1 MAPPDELLAY
11 LSDDER
17 AEVARLLA
25 ATRKPW
31 TPLPG
36 PQTQGYVS
44 EATIVG
50 FGGAAGGGKSAL
62 AVGLALTKHQH
73 VAIFRQN
80 GTELVGIIDYIAE
93 VLGNRDGYNGAERI
107 WRTKRYDGKNVQ
119 IEFGSFPAPL
129 EERKYQGRPHDLIVF
144 DEASNMR
151 EQAVRF
157 LMGWLRTTDENQ
169 PARVLLT
176 FNPPTSVEGRWV
188 TKFFAPWLDRGH
200 PRPAQ
205 PGELRWF
212 AVVDGADVEVE
223 SGRAF
228 EHNGETIVPQSR
240 TFIPS
245 RIADNPYLLKTGYMA
260 QLQSLPEPLRSQMLY
275 GDFDAGV
282 EDDPYQVIPTRW
294 VELAMSRWSRPGKLP
309 PMDSVGVDVAMGGR
323 DNTIVARRHGMW
335 FDVPLAYPGTQT
347 PDGQTAAGLV
357 LAALRDQA
365 VIHIDAFGVGAQ
377 AYAHLAALQQQVVGV
392 TGGEK
397 VGGVDRSG
405 KLSFINLRSELWW
418 RMREALDPQANNGIA
433 LPLDKQLLA
442 DLCAPTWTLNGT
454 AIKVAGRDEIVAKIG
469 RSPDWG
475 TAYVLALTPTPKRA
489 AFAAASRPASA
500 NYSPMELARRRSST
514 GGHTARR

>member
-36 PQTQGYVS
+36 PQTMAYYSKADVTGY
-44 EATIVG
+44 
-50 FGGAAGGGKSAL
+50 GGAAGGGKTDL
-62 AVGLALTKHQH
+62 AVGLAMTQHQK
-73 VAIFRQN
+73 VGIFRQN
-80 GTELVGIIDYIAE
+80 GTEVVGVIDRISE
-93 VLGNRDGYNGAERI
+93 ILKGRDGLNVNDRI
-107 WRTKRYDGKNVQ
+107 WRITRPDGVPVQ
-119 IEFGSFPAPL
+119 IEFGSFPTPG
-129 EERKYQGRPHDLIVF
+129 EERKYQGRPHDLLVF

-151 EQAVRF
+151 MDAVRF
-157 LMGWLRTTDENQ
+157 LLGWLRTTDPRQ
-169 PARVLLT
+169 RTRALMT
-176 FNPPTSVEGRWV
+176 FNPPTTAEGRWV
-188 TKFFAPWLDRGH
+188 VEYFAPWLDTKH
-200 PRPAQ
+200 KNPAK
-205 PGELRWF
+205 PGEIRYF

-245 RIADNPYLLKTGYMA
+245 RISDNPYLLKTGYMA

-294 VELAMSRWSRPGKLP
+294 VELAMARWSRPGKLP

-323 DNTIVARRHGMW
+323 DNTLIARRHGMW
-335 FDVPLAYPGTQT
+335 FDAPLTYPGTQT

-489 AFAAASRPASA
+489 ALAAASRPASA